1 MTWGTLIRRSLRF
14 HARAH
19 AGVAL
24 GAVIG
29 SAALT
34 GALLVGDSVKES
46 LRERALQRLAN
57 AYFAMAPADRTFS
70 RDPISD
76 SASVMF
82 IATGRTGAVGLVP
95 MPRSL
100 AERARQAPPWARA
113 PSRPDFSSEV
123 WLMPFVPP
131 ARMEQRVP
139 PWSAK
144 ALVLPGTASPP
155 SGVARANHVR
165 VYGVDREFWE
175 FIGASGA
182 APLPM
187 NAAVLNQTLAAQ
199 LGARVSDEVV
209 FRVNRPSAFSRE
221 AAVAPR
227 SDQTAAL
234 RLKIAG
240 ILPARSGGDLA
251 LQSGA
256 APLLNAF
263 VPIDDLSV
271 VARLTNEANLCLTG
285 PVELASRRV
294 STRPALLT
302 RLMLETQRAWYRL
315 FSRWSYRP
323 RPQIA
328 SAQESLN
335 FLEGQLHMHWSLSD
349 AELDPRYAP
358 EPFGL
363 ELRSKR
369 VFLERPV
376 VAAAEKIEGTNC
388 HFILTYLANLISDG
402 TNSTPYS
409 MVCAAGPPYTPPA
422 MQDDEIVINQWLA
435 DDLRAVPGDRISL
448 SYFDSES
455 GAKLVEHTNIFRLR
469 SIVPLESPWSDRTL
483 MPDFPGIENAET
495 ARDWDAGFPLTYTI
509 RPKDEDYWKKH
520 RGTPRAFITLAA
532 GQKMWANRFGQVT
545 AIRFP
550 NPPDMSSIQHLR
562 GFKDKLLWT
571 LKPEDLGLRFE
582 PVREEALK
590 AAEQSQDF
598 GQLFLGFSIFLV
610 AAALLLMAL
619 LFQFALEQRAAEVG
633 TLLAL
638 GFTAKQVRRLLLFE
652 GAALA
657 LVGGVLGALGG
668 LGYAKTMVWGLT
680 TVWRSAVGSSVL
692 QFHATATSL
701 ILGSCAS
708 TLVACFVIW
717 LTLRKQARQPTT
729 ELLAGQVQVPRLK
742 RRSRGGWIALA
753 AGCAAIAA
761 IVWAFVSSGTANAE
775 AFFSAGSLLLIAG
788 LALSAAWMTAL
799 ARRASTVHLT
809 VRSLGVRGCARRRNR
824 SLATMALLASGC
836 FVIVAIGVFRLDAN
850 RDGLQRTSGTGGF
863 AILGESTIPVVQD
876 LNTRAGRDA
885 FGLDANDLAGVSFVP
900 MRVHDGDEA
909 SCLNLNRAQKPR
921 LLGVNPKLLEG
932 RFTFASTMR
941 GLDAHLGWQLL
952 KSQQATSNLHPAD
965 EVPAI
970 GDANSIEWALGKKIG
985 DTIDYTDD
993 QGRTFKVRL
1002 VGAVANS
1009 ILQGSLLID
1018 EAEFVKRFPGESGY
1032 RMFLIDVP
1040 TNRVSQVSAALSR
1053 ALQDEGLE
1061 MTSTVQ
1067 RLNAFN
1073 AVQNTYLGTFQVL
1086 GGLGLLL
1093 GSAGLGVVV
1102 LRNLLERRGELGLLV
1117 ALGFRRWLL
1126 QRLVLAEHGAL
1137 LGLGLGIG
1145 IVAAAV
1151 AVLPALLSSGA
1162 QLPYVSLALTLGA
1175 VLLNGALWTWLAIS
1189 YALRGNLLEA
1199 LRNE

>member
-19 AGVAL
+19 AGVVL

-34 GALLVGDSVKES
+34 GALLVGDSVNES

-57 AYFAMAPADRTFS
+57 TYFAMAPADRTFS
-70 RDPISD
+70 SD
-76 SASVMF
+76 RIPANPVFRGTGSRSNETEALLPF
-82 IATGRTGAVGLVP
+82 APATAILG
-95 MPRSL
+95 
-100 AERARQAPPWARA
+100 QRA
-113 PSRPDFSSEV
+113 PQWE
-123 WLMPFVPP
+123 
-131 ARMEQRVP
+131 
-139 PWSAK
+139 AK
-144 ALVLPGTASPP
+144 ALVLPGTASLP
-155 SGVARANHVR
+155 SGAARANHVQ
-165 VYGVDREFWE
+165 VYGVDEAFWE
-175 FIGASGA
+175 FVDASA
-182 APLPM
+182 IEAFPTNSLI
-187 NAAVLNQTLAAQ
+187 LNETLASQ
-199 LGARVSDEVV
+199 LGARKGDEVV
-209 FRVNRPSAFSRE
+209 LRVNRPSAFSRE

-227 SDQTAAL
+227 GDQTAAL
-234 RLKIAG
+234 RLKLAG
-240 ILPARSGGDLA
+240 VLSAASGGDLA
-251 LQSGA
+251 LQSGGT
-256 APLLNAF
+256 PPLNAF
-263 VPIDDLSV
+263 VPIDALSASV
-271 VARLTNEANLCLTG
+271 RLPDRANLCLAGPVGKRMHTG
-285 PVELASRRV
+285 PIAFARIVSDVRLLWYRYVLRRPYLARHQLAS
-294 STRPALLT
+294 P
-302 RLMLETQRAWYRL
+302 E
-315 FSRWSYRP
+315 
-323 RPQIA
+323 
-328 SAQESLN
+328 ESLS
-335 FLEGQLHMHWSLSD
+335 FLGEQLQEHWNLAD
-349 AELDPRYAP
+349 AELDLEYAP
-358 EPFGL
+358 VPFGL
-363 ELRSKR
+363 GLRSKR
-369 VFLERPV
+369 VFLEQPV
-376 VAAAEKIEGTNC
+376 VAAAERLEGTNC
-388 HFILTYLANLISDG
+388 HFILTYLANLISAG

-409 MVCAAGPPYTPPA
+409 MVTAAGPPYTPPA

-435 DDLRAVPGDRISL
+435 DDLLAVPGDRIVL
-448 SYFDSES
+448 SYFDPES
-455 GAKLVEHTNIFRLR
+455 GAKLLEHTNIFRLR
-469 SIVPLESPWSDRTL
+469 SIVPLASPWSDRTL
-483 MPDFPGIENAET
+483 MPDFTGIENAES

-509 RPKDEDYWKKH
+509 RPKDEDYWKKY
-520 RGTPRAFITLAA
+520 RGTPKAFVTLAA
-532 GQKMWANRFGQVT
+532 GQKMWANRFGQAT
-545 AIRFP
+545 AIRFLD
-550 NPPDMSSIQHLR
+550 PPDMPTAEHWGR
-562 GFKDKLLWT
+562 FKVKVLAS
-571 LKPEDLGLRFE
+571 LKPEALGLRFE
-582 PVREEALK
+582 PVREQALK
-590 AAEQSQDF
+590 AAAQSQDF

-638 GFTAKQVRRLLLFE
+638 GFTARRVRRLLLFE

-668 LGYAKTMVWGLT
+668 LGYAKAMVWGLT

-692 QFHATATSL
+692 QFHATASSL
-701 ILGSCAS
+701 VLGASAS
-708 TLVACFVIW
+708 TLVACLVIW

-729 ELLAGQVQVPRLK
+729 ELLAGQVQIPRLK

-753 AGCAAIAA
+753 AGCAAIATIA
-761 IVWAFVSSGTANAE
+761 WAFVSGETANAE

-799 ARRASTVHLT
+799 ARRASAVHLT

-836 FVIVAIGVFRLDAN
+836 FVVVAIGVFRLDAN
-850 RDGLQRTSGTGGF
+850 RDALRRTSGTGGF
-863 AILGESTIPVVQD
+863 SLLGESTIPVVQD

-970 GDANSIEWALGKKIG
+970 GDANSIQWALGKKIG

-993 QGRTFKVRL
+993 QGRAFKVRL

-1018 EAEFVKRFPGESGY
+1018 EAEFVRHFPGESGY

-1040 TNRVSQVSAALSR
+1040 SNRVTQISVTLSR
-1053 ALQDEGLE
+1053 ALQDVGLE
-1061 MTSTVQ
+1061 LTSTVR

-1117 ALGFRRWLL
+1117 ALGFRRGLL
-1126 QRLVLAEHGAL
+1126 ERLVFAEHGAL

-1162 QLPYVSLALTLGA
+1162 QLPYVSLGLTLGA
-1175 VLLNGALWTWLAIS
+1175 VLFNGALWTWLAIR